1 MSQSHEPSYYEIA
14 LTNRQVLIVF
24 VVLLICVVV
33 AFFSGVWVGQRDA
46 PAAVT
51 EVAQGDITDTEATT
65 EEGAAIGELHFF
77 ADEGSPT
84 EEGSPAERD
93 PSLAEIAA
101 EPQSETTLLE
111 DLGGDESEPA
121 PREPVAERPAPEPA
135 PRAASPAPAETTPS
149 ASGYVIQV
157 FSSPDEVQARR
168 LLKQLGDAGY
178 PAFLSPVEVG
188 NQTMMRVR
196 IGPYT
201 ELTGAESVAERIRR
215 EFKLDTWV
223 TR

>member
-46 PAAVT
+46 PGVVE
-51 EVAQGDITDTEATT
+51 EVARTQEALANAGE
-65 EEGAAIGELHFF
+65 EEGAAVGELHFF
-77 ADEGSPT
+77 ADREA
-84 EEGSPAERD
+84 AERQEPASAD
-93 PSLAEIAA
+93 LAERSQEPTTLAEDLGAA
-101 EPQSETTLLE
+101 EP
-111 DLGGDESEPA
+111 
-121 PREPVAERPAPEPA
+121 
-135 PRAASPAPAETTPS
+135 ETTPEPPAAAQPAREEATRPQPELS
-149 ASGYVIQV
+149 AAAYVIQV
-157 FSSPDEVQARR
+157 FSSSDETQARR
-168 LLKQLGDAGY
+168 LLEELNKGGY

-196 IGPYT
+196 IGPYA
-201 ELTGAESVAERIRR
+201 ELASAESVAEKVRR

-223 TR
+223 TH